1 MSAFSYLRDLPP
13 CRKFEFN
20 PKLGIDNPVL
30 SLAEDYDPSGN
41 LPQPPGTTTSFPQSR
56 QGTTKHPVSLETTH
70 CLPLMT
76 ALVGSDYM
84 EVEGG
89 WAFSLCPSHSAWAVF
104 SPTARHLTGQ
114 KPVRS
119 VTRAGATRHKVT
131 WVMFPFPHLF
141 CCPPPHPDLW
151 SLERPRFYLL
161 NKEEGRTFGFHL
173 QQQPGRAGH
182 VVCRV
187 EPGSSAQRQGL
198 REGDWILGVNNHVVE
213 QEDYLM
219 VIRWIWASG
228 PRVLLT
234 VLALHMLEV
243 ARAQWGSSTH
253 FCPLLG
259 QGVRPRLCHIG
270 KDEGGF
276 GFSVT
281 QGCRGPFWLVLS
293 TGGAAEQAGVPPGAR
308 LLEVNGVS
316 VEKLTH
322 NQLNRKLWQSG
333 KQVTLLVAGPEVEE
347 QCRQL
352 GMPLAAPLAEGWAL
366 PTKPRC
372 LHLEKGPQGF
382 GFVLREEKGLD
393 GRLGQFLWEVDP
405 GLPAEK
411 AGMQPGDRLVAVA
424 GESVE
429 GLGHEETVSKIRAQ
443 GSRVSLI
450 VVDPKADRF
459 FSMVRLSP
467 LLFLESTE
475 APDSPRRNG
484 SASVVDTKNPPA
496 EDTTVASVPC
506 GFRQCFLYPGPGGGY
521 GFRLSCVASRPGV
534 FISQVT
540 VGGSAAQAGLQT
552 GDVILEMNGY
562 PMGGE
567 NDLERLQ
574 QLAEAKPPLCL
585 KLVTRSQQGLEAWIH
600 PGSREMGFWPQ
611 ICCSTPCLAMIC
623 PSFPV
628 FTLQPDVVGAEMLSL
643 NWKLQL

>member
-322 NQLNRKLWQSG
+322 NQLNRK
-333 KQVTLLVAGPEVEE
+333 
-347 QCRQL
+347 
-352 GMPLAAPLAEGWAL
+352 
-366 PTKPRC
+366 
-372 LHLEKGPQGF
+372 
-382 GFVLREEKGLD
+382 
-393 GRLGQFLWEVDP
+393 
-405 GLPAEK
+405 
-411 AGMQPGDRLVAVA
+411 
-424 GESVE
+424 
-429 GLGHEETVSKIRAQ
+429 
-443 GSRVSLI
+443 
-450 VVDPKADRF
+450 
-459 FSMVRLSP
+459 VRLSP

-600 PGSREMGFWPQ
+600 PGSREVRKKRWMSYEQPEEEGPW
-611 ICCSTPCLAMIC
+611 SERRAEREAA
-623 PSFPV
+623 SEAV
-628 FTLQPDVVGAEMLSL
+628 WGTLVGTLGQGRWEQKDPREEAPIPGHSSADGDSEKELFCSL
-643 NWKLQL
+643 NDFFSSLFV

>member
-30 SLAEDYDPSGN
+30 SLAEDYDPS
-41 LPQPPGTTTSFPQSR
+41 
-56 QGTTKHPVSLETTH
+56 
-70 CLPLMT
+70 
-76 ALVGSDYM
+76 
-84 EVEGG
+84 
-89 WAFSLCPSHSAWAVF
+89 
-104 SPTARHLTGQ
+104 
-114 KPVRS
+114 
-119 VTRAGATRHKVT
+119 
-131 WVMFPFPHLF
+131 
-141 CCPPPHPDLW
+141 DLW

-173 QQQPGRAGH
+173 QQRPGRAGH

-219 VIRWIWASG
+219 
-228 PRVLLT
+228 
-234 VLALHMLEV
+234 
-243 ARAQWGSSTH
+243 
-253 FCPLLG
+253 
-259 QGVRPRLCHIG
+259 GVRPRLCHIV

-281 QGCRGPFWLVLS
+281 QGRQGPFWLVLS

-484 SASVVDTKNPPA
+484 SASVVDTKNPPV
-496 EDTTVASVPC
+496 EDTTVAPVPC
-506 GFRQCFLYPGPGGGY
+506 SFRQCFLYPGPGGGY

-585 KLVTRSQQGLEAWIH
+585 KLATRSQQSLEAWIH
-600 PGSREMGFWPQ
+600 PGSREDGV
-611 ICCSTPCLAMIC
+611 LA
-623 PSFPV
+623 SD
-628 FTLQPDVVGAEMLSL
+628 LL
-643 NWKLQL
+643 